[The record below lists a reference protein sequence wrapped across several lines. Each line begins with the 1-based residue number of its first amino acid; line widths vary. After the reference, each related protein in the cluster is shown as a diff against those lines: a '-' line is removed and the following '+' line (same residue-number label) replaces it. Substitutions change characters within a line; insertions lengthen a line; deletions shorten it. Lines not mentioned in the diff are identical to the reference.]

1 MISTSDMAS
10 KLLLLFAFWN
20 LLLAA
25 HTAPTKHPSIPEGFD
40 LNQEMTIFKELLR
53 KEFAAAKEKVK
64 KLKEKKCENIE
75 DCINQSNLLKEL
87 KETYGNKNPTLESLF
102 SKATA
107 FPTTANDERKT

>member
-10 KLLLLFAFWN
+10 KLLLLFVFWN

-25 HTAPTKHPSIPEGFD
+25 HTAPTKHPSIPKGFD
-40 LNQEMTIFKELLR
+40 LNQEMNIFKELLH

-87 KETYGNKNPTLESLF
+87 KETHGNKNPTLESLF
-102 SKATA
+102 AKATA

>member
-1 MISTSDMAS
+1 MAS
-10 KLLLLFAFWN
+10 TFLLLFVFWI

-25 HTAPTKHPSIPEGFD
+25 QTAPTEHPSISEGFD
-40 LNQEMTIFKELLR
+40 LNQEMNIFKELLR
-53 KEFAAAKEKVK
+53 KEFAAAKENVK

-107 FPTTANDERKT
+107 FPTTANDERKTWLLKT

>member
-1 MISTSDMAS
+1 M
-10 KLLLLFAFWN
+10 N
-20 LLLAA
+20 
-25 HTAPTKHPSIPEGFD
+25 
-40 LNQEMTIFKELLR
+40 IFKELLR

-64 KLKEKKCENIE
+64 KVKEMKCENIE

-107 FPTTANDERKT
+107 FPTTANDERKTWLLKT